1 MKRSFTIN
9 SRWSFLH
16 LFGYK
21 ELADFAMQRENI
33 LGISTGIEKI
43 KETTKEI
50 LSDVKPE
57 YTLSEII
64 ECLKGASLKEE
75 YEYDEGDS
83 IALIING
90 EEDGY
95 KHIYLSE
102 EEPYGKSKYDYD
114 YQIDINR
121 SQHIDYNVEEVINA
135 NLDIDN
141 EFVRDIVYGVITY
154 ENEIIEIAN
163 KYMKNWDISRIDKT
177 GAAILKMAIYELK
190 YTDTPHIVVI
200 NEAVELA
207 KKYSDDSVRK
217 IINAVL
223 DKMIKE

>member
-1 MKRSFTIN
+1 MKSRS
-9 SRWSFLH
+9 
-16 LFGYK
+16 
-21 ELADFAMQRENI
+21 ELR
-33 LGISTGIEKI
+33 EKI
-43 KETTKEI
+43 MVI
-50 LSDVKPE
+50 L
-57 YTLSEII
+57 
-64 ECLKGASLKEE
+64 
-75 YEYDEGDS
+75 
-83 IALIING
+83 
-90 EEDGY
+90 
-95 KHIYLSE
+95 
-102 EEPYGKSKYDYD
+102 

-121 SQHIDYNVEEVINA
+121 SQHIDYNVEEIISS

-154 ENEIIEIAN
+154 EDEIISIAN
-163 KYMKNWDISRIDKT
+163 KYMKNWDISRIDTT

-207 KKYSDDSVRK
+207 KKYSDDAVRK